1 MNVHPPVILEKHRK
15 LIAWLITRLAE
26 FPKDQRFLLADRIQ
40 RAMLNIQELLVRAVY
55 KKDRAGL
62 LDEINIQLDVVRLL
76 MRTAQEMKYVN
87 LKRHDYFCRCV
98 NEIGRMVGGWRKA
111 AGGLAMKGNC
121 PERPIGERQSPAE
134 PTRFCQQ
141 AERKRPGGA
150 GSEGAATCQ
159 VRSVCPEPP
168 KCEPLRGELAAE
180 CQTRSVCPETR
191 VPAVTAAGSGAVKG
205 EVQTP

>member
-111 AGGLAMKGNC
+111 AGGPAMKGNC
-121 PERPIGERQSPAE
+121 LGERQSPAKPPSE
-134 PTRFCQQ
+134 V
-141 AERKRPGGA
+141 
-150 GSEGAATCQ
+150 GS
-159 VRSVCPEPP
+159 
-168 KCEPLRGELAAE
+168 ELAAE

-191 VPAVTAAGSGAVKG
+191 VPAATAAGSGAVKG